1 MTRIDFETISTFSTI
16 RIMAL
21 IHSIKLP
28 SLNKE
33 LKNGLDLKSLFEELD
48 QVMLELNDAIM
59 REYFKITQTNEIG
72 NSKFIDELSE
82 TLVPISTASLKTKV
96 FINKSIVLFEKVHS
110 QIQRFI
116 EDFINQLKQCQE
128 TSNSKI
134 EFFRKIYSSFLEYS
148 ENSWKI
154 VMKNIPIN
162 IPS

>member
-1 MTRIDFETISTFSTI
+1 
-16 RIMAL
+16 MAL

-33 LKNGLDLKSLFEELD
+33 LKNGFDLKSLFEELY
-48 QVMLELNDAIM
+48 QMMLELKDAIM
-59 REYFKITQTNEIG
+59 REYFKITQKNVIG

-96 FINKSIVLFEKVHS
+96 FINKSIVVFEKAYS
-110 QIQRFI
+110 KIQRFI

-128 TSNSKI
+128 ISNSNI
-134 EFFRKIYSSFLEYS
+134 EFFRKIYSSFIEYS
-148 ENSWKI
+148 ENSSKI
-154 VMKNIPIN
+154 VMTNVSKS